1 MAINFPTSPST
12 NDTFTAGSITY
23 KWDGAK
29 WIGLGVTPTDRLIE
43 GSNKLEID
51 GSNNLVWTGDNV
63 GVGTDNPGEK
73 LVVQGPVVCKGTLS
87 AGQTSAGVLD
97 FSGNDLRIRC
107 YGATTG
113 SGALSIR
120 TGGGAGNADTERLL
134 IDASGNVTLGYA
146 GNSLYFQNGF
156 NNRASRIQNGG
167 GSGSADLKFFTNDA
181 GTEAERL
188 RITSDGQLQATGAA
202 DVRLTLGSGGTAGT
216 NNSVHMRADGANLLF
231 MNASGGL
238 TKFESNGTETLSIS
252 SGGYVTKPANP
263 AFIVR
268 YSVND
273 TTWNVATDGWTKIPF
288 DEENMDRGGNF
299 NTSTSEF
306 TAPVAGT
313 YLFGAELQLEAPNG
327 ISSGYIT
334 SGSFWMY
341 ITFIVNG
348 ASSLVESEGGTRTDA
363 NFSSMYNSHTPTH
376 LLNLDAGDTVCMYRT
391 GNYTSIKFKGG
402 GESVFWGYL
411 VG

>member
-51 GSNNLVWTGDNV
+51 GNNNLVWTGSTAKFGADMSIQDSSYLRVRLTGDNASTAIQL
-63 GVGTDNPGEK
+63 GPDGTASFASGAFAINAAGEIDTNVK
-73 LVVQGPVVCKGTLS
+73 S
-87 AGQTSAGVLD
+87 AGHIELDSTGAFTSPKIKL
-97 FSGNDLRIRC
+97 FSN
-107 YGATTG
+107 T
-113 SGALSIR
+113 
-120 TGGGAGNADTERLL
+120 GNAMFTGDVGIGSSASPRTEL
-134 IDASGNVTLGYA
+134 
-146 GNSLYFQNGF
+146 
-156 NNRASRIQNGG
+156 
-167 GSGSADLKFFTNDA
+167 DLF
-181 GTEAERL
+181 
-188 RITSDGQLQATGAA
+188 DGQLSFSHRTDYSIRFYNGTGNNWSAILNPSINDGTNASALSFKVATGEALRI
-202 DVRLTLGSGGTAGT
+202 DTAG
-216 NNSVHMRADGANLLF
+216 
-231 MNASGGL
+231 
-238 TKFESNGTETLSIS
+238 E
-252 SGGYVTKPANP
+252 VTKPRQP

-268 YSVND
+268 YSVNE

-327 ISSGYIT
+327 ISSGYLT
-334 SGSFWMY
+334 SGSNWMY

-348 ASSLVESEGGTRTDA
+348 STTLVESEGGTRTDA
-363 NFSSMYNSHTPTH
+363 NFNSMYNSYNPTH
-376 LLNLDAGDTVCMYRT
+376 LLQLAAGDTVCMYRN
-391 GNYTSIKFKGG
+391 GNYSTIKFKGG

>member
-12 NDTFTAGSITY
+12 NDTFTVGFITY

-29 WIGLGVTPTDRLIE
+29 WIGQGVTPETDRLVE
-43 GSNKLEID
+43 GSNKLEIND
-51 GSNNLVWTGDNV
+51 SNELVWTGGDAKFGGSLEV
-63 GVGTDNPGEK
+63 GANIDLTDSTVDLYSQTTNAASKTFQLFSDIGGTKTEK
-73 LVVQGPVVCKGTLS
+73 LSITANGAATLGGVCKVDRTVSGDGCFHAALNGTVKAS
-87 AGQTSAGVLD
+87 ITSAGSATFLGDVGIGSSASPRTELD
-97 FSGNDLRIRC
+97 LF
-107 YGATTG
+107 
-113 SGALSIR
+113 
-120 TGGGAGNADTERLL
+120 
-134 IDASGNVTLGYA
+134 
-146 GNSLYFQNGF
+146 
-156 NNRASRIQNGG
+156 
-167 GSGSADLKFFTNDA
+167 
-181 GTEAERL
+181 
-188 RITSDGQLQATGAA
+188 DGQLSFSHRTDYSIRFYNGTGNNWSAILNPSINDGTNASALSFKVATGEALRI
-202 DVRLTLGSGGTAGT
+202 DTAG
-216 NNSVHMRADGANLLF
+216 
-231 MNASGGL
+231 
-238 TKFESNGTETLSIS
+238 E
-252 SGGYVTKPANP
+252 VTKPRQP

-327 ISSGYIT
+327 ISSGYLT
-334 SGSFWMY
+334 SGSNWMY

-348 ASSLVESEGGTRTDA
+348 STTLVESEGGTRTDA
-363 NFSSMYNSHTPTH
+363 NFNSMYNSYNPTH
-376 LLNLDAGDTVCMYRT
+376 LLQLAAGDTVCMYRN
-391 GNYTSIKFKGG
+391 GNYSTIKFKGG